1 MSTNVSNFT
10 CSHLDLKTFPGKETP
25 RLLLTRVVKGIKGF
39 LSLKEG
45 KEREER
51 REGARAGVLL

>member
-1 MSTNVSNFT
+1 
-10 CSHLDLKTFPGKETP
+10 LKTFPGKETP